1 MRSMK
6 SIGFVFLTALSL
18 LAALMAPQS
27 RADEWDKKTRVT
39 FNEAV
44 QVPGVTLPGGTYVF
58 KLADSD
64 NQRTIVEIFNEDE
77 TRLITTILA
86 IPDYHIQTP
95 GKTII
100 SFDER
105 PKGQPEALKAW
116 FYPGDNFGVAFV
128 YPKPKAAELARANQQ
143 PVLSIREEVT
153 DTATLKLAIVEPV
166 PPLPEDQPR
175 VVEAVNAQ
183 QPAADST
190 PGESAQAAELPQ
202 TASPMPS
209 IALGGLLLLAGAFA
223 VRRLSPGCK

>member
-6 SIGFVFLTALSL
+6 SIGFVIVTTLCLM
-18 LAALMAPQS
+18 AALVVPRV
-27 RADEWDKKTRVT
+27 RADDWNKKTKVT

-64 NQRTIVEIFNEDE
+64 SQRTIVEIFNEDE
-77 TRLITTILA
+77 TKLITTILA
-86 IPDYHIQTP
+86 IPDYQVQTP

-105 PKGQPEALKAW
+105 PTGQPEALKAW
-116 FYPGDNFGVAFV
+116 FYPGDNYGVAFV
-128 YPKPKAAELARANQQ
+128 YPKPRATELARANQQ

-153 DTATLKLAIVEPV
+153 ETASLKMASFETV
-166 PPLPEDQPR
+166 PPLPPDSPT
-175 VVEAVNAQ
+175 VVEATSS
-183 QPAADST
+183 QPAADT
-190 PGESAQAAELPQ
+190 TLAELPR

-209 IALGGLLLLAGAFA
+209 IALGGVLLLAGAFA
-223 VRRLSPGCK
+223 IRRLSPRCR

>member
-6 SIGFVFLTALSL
+6 SIGFVFLTTSL
-18 LAALMAPQS
+18 LAALMVPQS

-39 FNEAV
+39 CNEAV